1 MDMDF
6 CRSVADTELRYKFFD
21 KFFKRQILRNNFFKR
36 TSNYRLLNIHGRIQI
51 LYNGIILWQYKN
63 FEKKQIQDSRRVLL
77 YIIHAKKYQVH
88 LHQAT
93 TKHSLQ
99 SLANFAPVV

>member
-6 CRSVADTELRYKFFD
+6 CRSVADAELRYKFFD
-21 KFFKRQILRNNFFKR
+21 EFFKRQILRNNFFKR

-63 FEKKQIQDSRRVLL
+63 FEKKNIQDSRRVIV
-77 YIIHAKKYQVH
+77 YNTRENISGSPTPSHYQA
-88 LHQAT
+88 LIAI
-93 TKHSLQ
+93 
-99 SLANFAPVV
+99 AG